1 MGRTGRRVLIAAPAP
16 IGESHVE
23 VAFGSCGVVPGA
35 LRNSGHGRFRKPQEP
50 GPDLGIAEQRGEL
63 EFGTDWLNVDATP
76 IFTGPCGS
84 ISFNTG
90 SLTGGSFSGGSFQ
103 IAVDGVGT
111 ILFSNSFSGT
121 ITSLGEDMFKLVGTF
136 SALIDGINISGHTT
150 QFFELE
156 YEDGHLSFDDVHG
169 RTCLNGSPAAVPEPG
184 SLTLLGTGLVGLGG
198 LVRRKLATAK

>member
-1 MGRTGRRVLIAAPAP
+1 MLKLRLAVVGLFLALCAIPAMADSVSLKNQGLISGSLSSGVSLSSVLTG
-16 IGESHVE
+16 
-23 VAFGSCGVVPGA
+23 F
-35 LRNSGHGRFRKPQEP
+35 
-50 GPDLGIAEQRGEL
+50 
-63 EFGTDWLNVDATP
+63 NVDATP